1 MRETNNS
8 LDMKNKITLILSL
21 LLIIISFSYL
31 IYSLT
36 LYENIY
42 LVFILIG
49 IYIFILP
56 LFCIFSALF
65 LFPLDYFLKN
75 KRIVS
80 AQKKLRN
87 YPNLIIIGITG
98 SYGKTSVKE
107 ILYTLLSEKYK
118 VLISDGNKNTPL
130 WISELILEKLNDSYD
145 VFIVEMGAYIPW
157 DIKQLCD
164 LVHPSIWILTGIT
177 LQHLERFWNIE
188 NIINTKYELIES
200 LPKTWLWVIDI
211 SNENAKI
218 WLERRKSSMKK
229 SILDNIITINN
240 IEDFKYIDG
249 CKWLEYTYDN
259 NIIQTALLASHSIN
273 AINICYEVAKFL
285 WMDTKSILTGI
296 SKILPVVHRMQPI
309 YNPNTDVWVIDDTYN
324 GNFEGFKSGINFL
337 GWISVLWKKIYLTP
351 GIAELWK
358 ESNAIHYE
366 IGKKLS
372 KVADL
377 VLLIKNHTT
386 ASIMQWL
393 VDNWFLKK
401 NIIIYPNTMTAH
413 DSLWKILD
421 KWDIILFQND
431 WTDNYF

>member
-1 MRETNNS
+1 MMRETNNS

-130 WISELILEKLNDSYD
+130 
-145 VFIVEMGAYIPW
+145 
-157 DIKQLCD
+157 
-164 LVHPSIWILTGIT
+164 
-177 LQHLERFWNIE
+177 
-188 NIINTKYELIES
+188 
-200 LPKTWLWVIDI
+200 
-211 SNENAKI
+211 
-218 WLERRKSSMKK
+218 
-229 SILDNIITINN
+229 
-240 IEDFKYIDG
+240 
-249 CKWLEYTYDN
+249 
-259 NIIQTALLASHSIN
+259 
-273 AINICYEVAKFL
+273 
-285 WMDTKSILTGI
+285 
-296 SKILPVVHRMQPI
+296 
-309 YNPNTDVWVIDDTYN
+309 
-324 GNFEGFKSGINFL
+324 
-337 GWISVLWKKIYLTP
+337 
-351 GIAELWK
+351 
-358 ESNAIHYE
+358 
-366 IGKKLS
+366 
-372 KVADL
+372 
-377 VLLIKNHTT
+377 
-386 ASIMQWL
+386 
-393 VDNWFLKK
+393 
-401 NIIIYPNTMTAH
+401 
-413 DSLWKILD
+413 
-421 KWDIILFQND
+421 
-431 WTDNYF
+431 